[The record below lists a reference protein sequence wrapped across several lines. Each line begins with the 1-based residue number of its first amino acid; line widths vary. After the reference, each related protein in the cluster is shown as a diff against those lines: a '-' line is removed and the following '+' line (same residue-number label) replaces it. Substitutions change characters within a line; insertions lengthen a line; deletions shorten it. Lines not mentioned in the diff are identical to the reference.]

1 MPIVVAALIDSG
13 KLLNLSGVDIAIIAM
28 NFVTVLG
35 IGFYL
40 KRFTKTGADFFLA
53 GGDMRSPPAN
63 PPVLY
68 NLHAS
73 VWWGAVLFILGLIYF
88 VRFFPKRP

>member
-1 MPIVVAALIDSG
+1 MPILVAALIDTG
-13 KLLNLSGVDIAIIAM
+13 KLLNLS
-28 NFVTVLG
+28 
-35 IGFYL
+35 L
-40 KRFTKTGADFFLA
+40 KLA
-53 GGDMRSPPAN
+53 SPPAN

-73 VWWGAVLFILGLIYF
+73 VWWGAVLLIVGLIYF